1 MPVETVLVGS
11 WTEEAMISKSKK
23 GRNSHQRQELW
34 WGGHTLG
41 LSEAMALRR
50 PGVWT
55 PTLPVWEEN
64 VASCYPATSLR

>member
-23 GRNSHQRQELW
+23 GRDSHQRGCG
-34 WGGHTLG
+34 GGHTLG
-41 LSEAMALRR
+41 LSEAMALLR

-55 PTLPVWEEN
+55 PTLLVWEEN